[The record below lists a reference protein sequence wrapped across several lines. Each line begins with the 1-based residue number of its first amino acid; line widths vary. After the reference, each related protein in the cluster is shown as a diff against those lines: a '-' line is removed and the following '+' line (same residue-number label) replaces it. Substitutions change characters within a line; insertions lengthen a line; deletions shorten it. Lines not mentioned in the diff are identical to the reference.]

1 MGESVRRTRIGFW
14 SFRVAADYRHALE
27 KHSRT
32 LDLGAQDVY
41 VMVTLMRLGPSSLIE
56 LARELETP
64 HPSIVRQ
71 VDALEKR
78 GYAQRSPHPEDRR
91 IKVVSLTP
99 QGMKLMPRVKEWF
112 DAIHEQAT
120 IGMTADE
127 VDQLQRWL
135 RKAHHN
141 LCPSHRPS
149 KQNEVDAEAKPRE
162 EESRNV

>member
-1 MGESVRRTRIGFW
+1 MGESIRRTRIGFW
-14 SFRVAADYRHALE
+14 AFRVAADYRHALE

-41 VMVTLMRLGPSSLIE
+41 VMVTLMRLGPSSLVE

-71 VDALEKR
+71 VDALESR

-91 IKVVSLTP
+91 IKVVSLTA
-99 QGMKLMPRVKEWF
+99 QGMKLMPKVKEWF
-112 DAIHEQAT
+112 DAIHQQAT
-120 IGMTADE
+120 AGMSSEE
-127 VDQLQRWL
+127 VDQLQRAL
-135 RKAHHN
+135 QTAHHN

-149 KQNEVDAEAKPRE
+149 RSSFAEEAVETSQK
-162 EESRNV
+162 ESND